1 MGPFGLYDALGPL
14 AGTLPRA
21 AAVMACFTMAAIAGS
36 LVGRAI
42 RNGRPFLLLAS
53 WAVGMAAFAAGCVAF
68 QAFAWGDAP
77 VTAAALATFVA
88 AHGVPLACLLVLG
101 TLATVGVELTR
112 PHPGANASSIPD
124 PGASRAE
131 AIGRIGESLVA
142 AELRDLGWPLLSN
155 VVLCGRGRSVEID
168 HLVRAPDGIVIIET
182 KTLSG
187 IVWGQP
193 GGQTWAQNARG
204 QVRTFL
210 NPLLQNEAHMG
221 AVRAVVDDP
230 AVSLRGLVV
239 SAGHARFA
247 GPIAGCVVPL
257 HQVANVLRESIAIP
271 LYGQARIDAAW
282 AVLASEA
289 ERRDS
294 RPASHVVYVRS
305 RRRALGS
312 WF

>member
-1 MGPFGLYDALGPL
+1 MRPFGLYEALGPL

-21 AAVMACFTMAAIAGS
+21 ALVMACFAMATAAGR

-42 RNGRPFLLLAS
+42 RNARPFLMLAS
-53 WAVGMAAFAAGCVAF
+53 WAIGMAAFAAGCVAF
-68 QAFAWGDAP
+68 QTFAWGDSAP

-112 PHPGANASSIPD
+112 PIPDANASPIPN
-124 PGASRAE
+124 PRPSRAE
-131 AIGRIGESLVA
+131 AIGRIGESLVS
-142 AELRDLGWPLLSN
+142 AELRDLGWPQLSN
-155 VVLCGRGRSVEID
+155 VVLCGHGRSVEID

-193 GGQTWAQNARG
+193 GGQTWSQNTRG
-204 QVRTFL
+204 QVRIFL
-210 NPLLQNEAHMG
+210 NPLLQNEAHLG
-221 AVRAVVDDP
+221 AVRAVIDDP

-239 SAGHARFA
+239 SAGHARLA
-247 GPIAGCVVPL
+247 GPIAGCMVPL
-257 HQVANVLRESIAIP
+257 HEMANVLRESIAIP

-289 ERRDS
+289 ARRDS
-294 RPASHVVYVRS
+294 RRKPHIAYARS
-305 RRRALGS
+305 RRRAAGG
-312 WF
+312 